1 MAQRILAD
9 LALPEAELSILLVD
23 DLRIKELNRQYLHR
37 NKPTNI
43 LAFPMREGE
52 FSTLHPHLLGDLAIS
67 VETAWRQ
74 SNRFGLDGMEMV
86 ILLMIHG
93 ILHLLGYEHE
103 GTRKGAREMAAKQK
117 ELFHNTTQQTYEV
130 SSNLVR
136 SPPLNHPSAE
146 HERNI
151 DNS

>member
-1 MAQRILAD
+1 LG
-9 LALPEAELSILLVD
+9 LPEAELSIVFVD
-23 DLRIKELNRQYLHR
+23 DLRIKEMNRRYRHR
-37 NKPTNI
+37 NKPTNV

-86 ILLMIHG
+86 TLLIIHG

-103 GTRKGAREMAAKQK
+103 GTRKGGREMTRKQK
-117 ELFHNTTQQTYEV
+117 ELLQQVMETGI
-130 SSNLVR
+130 LK
-136 SPPLNHPSAE
+136 
-146 HERNI
+146 
-151 DNS
+151 